1 MAQFNSDSYEGM
13 SSLPTNSHGGMVMAH
28 RSLVKFPVETVLAI
42 GDKLVMG
49 VLPEG
54 YTIDSVSADS
64 DGFAGLSVDVV
75 QADSLDVGAVELSL
89 AAGISLATAGRVNGA
104 MTMNAV
110 RYQGSDQRKYIVA
123 KVAAGGTVTA
133 GKEIGLTIQY
143 RYRQV
148 TY

>member
-1 MAQFNSDSYEGM
+1 MAQFSSDSLEGM
-13 SSLPTNSHGGMVMAH
+13 SSLPTNSHGGMVMGH
-28 RSLVKFPVETVLAI
+28 RCVVKFPVQTVLAI

-75 QADSLDVGAVELSL
+75 QADSL
-89 AAGISLATAGRVNGA
+89 AAGATELTLASAISLATAGRVAGT

-110 RYQGSDQRKYIVA
+110 RYQGSDKRKFIVA

-133 GKEIGLTIQY
+133 GKEIGLTVQY

-148 TY
+148 AY